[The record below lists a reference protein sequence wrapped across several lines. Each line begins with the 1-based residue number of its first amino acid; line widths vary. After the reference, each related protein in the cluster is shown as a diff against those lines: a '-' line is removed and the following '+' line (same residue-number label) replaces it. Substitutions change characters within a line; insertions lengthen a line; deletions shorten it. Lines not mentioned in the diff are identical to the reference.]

1 MPYENIPGV
10 KGSYV
15 DGSIV
20 IPRNTQQPRILV
32 VGPAKSGLTNELF
45 IVRGSGA
52 AETEFTADSPVMRGA
67 HEALAQGATNVAI
80 MRSGGKQGQVVITDS
95 AGDTLTITP
104 ESRDDEILERYTLI
118 IEAYAGANRII
129 IYDLTQSQFV
139 YDSQELLAFDDGIV
153 DVIDT
158 GLALVTIGDKS
169 TPTLSP
175 KLSALVTG
183 SFSPSV
189 TSVDLTAGTD
199 GINVSAAERYA
210 ALNAS
215 YHNLDYKDGDMI
227 APVDAYIDAANIVD
241 ELAVNRV
248 SDASGATTDIGSYGV
263 FFLGAPAKDSSRDL
277 LGYVWQYV
285 YRGRLYTY
293 FTDVEDYASGT
304 KTAATLTDNTDLVWT
319 AATAGKGGNGII
331 IGAAS
336 DSGVGGLAITAV
348 ESGTGQVTI
357 SIDFGGVTFADNAA
371 FVTAATPLIAAINL
385 SSGKALSSILGV
397 AGGSTA
403 IASAAA
409 LTGGALTG
417 GEGGGVL
424 THADLTGDTVPSA
437 VSTRWAAAVDAEFR
451 EVNFAHQ
458 LASFCE
464 TASVNWKA
472 IHGAISVKAPTA
484 FSRSAIS
491 DWVGTMP
498 EYSDNSSEEFIDAA
512 ADNGSGILGIKLM
525 AGQADSSA
533 GYRAS
538 RITNGAASDSLAYG
552 GLIKTVG
559 AALPNG
565 SDWAYGISDGDEAT
579 DSNGAP
585 VDLGRHIHVTV
596 GWPILTN
603 AYNGGTTYRGDIA
616 ATFLGKIAT
625 LPENIEPIGQNGSLA
640 GVSSVPRIH
649 SAQQDNLAQLRFVSI
664 RPDELDG
671 GVIRI
676 IRARTAAHPSSDY
689 AKISTIRCVNK
700 HLEDLRDICRPFIGK
715 AFSAQNLVSLQSQ
728 MDLYLREQ
736 RVLGFNEGA
745 VAKLSYSRA
754 DKVQGR
760 LTIHLKMVPPFSL
773 ETITVSTSIAADDT
787 EL

>member
-1 MPYENIPGV
+1 MPYEHIPGV

-20 IPRNTQQPRILV
+20 IPRTTQQPRILV

-45 IVRGSGA
+45 TVRGSGQ
-52 AETEFTADSPVMRGA
+52 AETEFTADSPVLRGS
-67 HEALAQGATNVAI
+67 HEALKQGATNIAI
-80 MRSGGKQGQVVITDS
+80 MRSGGKQGSAVITDS
-95 AGDTLTITP
+95 DGDSLTITP
-104 ESRDDEILERYTLI
+104 ESRDDAILDRYSLI

-129 IYDLTQSQFV
+129 IYDLTQEQFV

-158 GLALVTIGDKS
+158 GLSLVTIGDKS
-169 TPTLSP
+169 TPSLSP
-175 KLSALVTG
+175 KLSALVVG
-183 SFSPSV
+183 SFTPAV
-189 TSVDLTAGTD
+189 TSLSLTQGAD

-227 APVDAYIDAANIVD
+227 APVDVYIDAANIAD
-241 ELAVNRV
+241 EAAANRV
-248 SDASGATTDIGSYGV
+248 ADATSATTDLGRYGA
-263 FFLGAPAKDSSRDL
+263 FYLGAPAKDSAQDA

-293 FTDVEDYASGT
+293 FVDVSDYASAT
-304 KTAATLTDNTDLVWT
+304 PAAATKTDNTDLVWT
-319 AATAGKGGNGII
+319 AAAGKGGNGITI
-331 IGAAS
+331 AAAV
-336 DSGVGGLAITAV
+336 DSGSGGLAITAV
-348 ESGTGQVTI
+348 EGGNGTLTI
-357 SIDFGGVTFADNAA
+357 NIDLGASAPADNNALA
-371 FVTAATPLIAAINL
+371 TAATTLIAAITL
-385 SSGKALSSILGV
+385 SSGKALSSILSV

-403 IASAAA
+403 ISAFGD
-409 LTGGALTG
+409 LPGGALTG
-417 GEGGGVL
+417 GLGGAVL

-437 VSTRWAAAVDAEFR
+437 VTTRFAAAVDAELR

-484 FSRSAIS
+484 FSRSALS

-498 EYSDNSSEEFIDAA
+498 TYSDNSSELFIDSA
-512 ADNGSGILGIKLM
+512 ADNGDGILGIKIM
-525 AGQADSSA
+525 SGKADSSA

-538 RITNGAASDSLAYG
+538 LVTNGAASDSLAYG

-559 AALPNG
+559 ASLPNG
-565 SDWAYGISDGDEAT
+565 KDWAYGIADGDEAT
-579 DSNGAP
+579 DSNNSP
-585 VDLGRHIHVTV
+585 VDLGRHIHVTA

-616 ATFLGKIAT
+616 TTFLGKLAT
-625 LPENIEPIGQNGSLA
+625 MPENIEPIGQQGNLA
-640 GVSSVPRIH
+640 GVTSVPRIH
-649 SAQQDNLAQLRFVSI
+649 SAQQDNLGQLRFVSI

-671 GVIRI
+671 GIIRI
-676 IRARTAAHPSSDY
+676 VRARTAAHPTSDY
-689 AKISTIRCVNK
+689 SKISTIRCVNK
-700 HLEDLRDICRPFIGK
+700 HLEDLRAICRPFIGK

-745 VAKLSYSRA
+745 LAKLSYSRA

-760 LTIHLKMVPPFSL
+760 LTIHLRMVPPFAL
-773 ETITVSTSIAADDT
+773 ESITVSTSIAADDT

>member
-20 IPRNTQQPRILV
+20 IPRNTTQPRILV
-32 VGPAKSGLTNELF
+32 VGPAKSGLTNEPF
-45 IVRGSGA
+45 TVRGSSA
-52 AETEFTADSPVMRGA
+52 AETEFTADSPVLRGV
-67 HEALAQGATNVAI
+67 HEALAQGATNVAV

-104 ESRDDEILERYTLI
+104 ESRDDEILDRYTLI

-139 YDSQELLAFDDGIV
+139 YDSQELLAFDDGILDVV
-153 DVIDT
+153 DA

-175 KLSALVTG
+175 KLSALVAG

-189 TSVDLTAGTD
+189 ASVSLTAGAD

-215 YHNLDYKDGDMI
+215 YHNLDFKDGDLI
-227 APVDAYIDAANIVD
+227 APVDVYIDAANIVD
-241 ELAVNRV
+241 QDAVNRV

-263 FFLGAPAKDSSRDL
+263 FFLGAPAKDSDRDL

-336 DSGVGGLAITAV
+336 DTSGGLAITAV

-357 SIDFGGVTFADNAA
+357 SIDFGGDTFADNAA
-371 FVTAATPLIAAINL
+371 FAAAATPLIAAINL

-403 IASAAA
+403 IASAAS
-409 LTGGALTG
+409 LPGGALTG
-417 GEGGGVL
+417 GQGGGVL

-484 FSRSAIS
+484 FSRIALS

-498 EYSDNSSEEFIDAA
+498 EYSDNSSELYIDSA
-512 ADNGSGILGIKLM
+512 ADNGSGVLGIKLM
-525 AGQADSSA
+525 AGQADATA

-552 GLIKTVG
+552 GLIKTFG

-565 SDWAYGISDGDEAT
+565 RDWTYGISDGDEAT

-585 VDLGRHIHVTV
+585 VDIGRHIHVTT

-616 ATFLGKIAT
+616 ASFLGKIAT
-625 LPENIEPIGQNGSLA
+625 LPENVEPIGANGSLA
-640 GVSSVPRIH
+640 AVSSAPRIH
-649 SAQQDNLAQLRFVSI
+649 SAQHDNLAQLRFVGI
-664 RPDELDG
+664 RPNELGDG
-671 GVIRI
+671 TITIV
-676 IRARTAAHPSSDY
+676 RARTAAHPSSDY

-700 HLEDLRDICRPFIGK
+700 HLEDMRSICRPYIGQ
-715 AFSAQNLVSLQSQ
+715 AFTAQNLVSLQASL
-728 MDLYLREQ
+728 DLYLLEQ
-736 RVLGFNEGA
+736 RRLGFNQGA
-745 VAKLSYSRA
+745 VARLSYTRA

-760 LTIHLKMVPPFSL
+760 LTITLRMVPPFSL
-773 ETITVSTSIAADDT
+773 ESITVSTSIAADET